1 MIDTRTIVVPESHSI
16 ISEAPSFVNKGRYW
30 FYDVRLT
37 EEAPNQYQK
46 IIANAQN
53 TIWIWDPYFDETSDH
68 EIFQYVNVDE
78 ITISIVTSF
87 KDGRSLQNLLN
98 YRENIMGALPAYV
111 KSGKIYLLAYY
122 KNEWHD
128 RFLIIDK
135 KHVYLVGASVNNQR
149 EACRTTTGIYQ
160 LQDNSAEALF
170 LIEKFKQYATDKN
183 DRRYEKT
190 TKNIVRNDA

>member
-87 KDGRSLQNLLN
+87 KDGRSLQNLSN
-98 YRENIMGALPAYV
+98 YREN
-111 KSGKIYLLAYY
+111 KIGFVSP
-122 KNEWHD
+122 E
-128 RFLIIDK
+128 
-135 KHVYLVGASVNNQR
+135 
-149 EACRTTTGIYQ
+149 
-160 LQDNSAEALF
+160 
-170 LIEKFKQYATDKN
+170 
-183 DRRYEKT
+183 RRYEAST
-190 TKNIVRNDA
+190 VARPPQM